1 LPSPTKRILRVSI
14 PVAFASYIRSGLS
27 TVKQILIPYSLERS
41 GINCT
46 SAISK
51 YGIIT
56 GMVMPIIYLPSV
68 FIESFSSLLIP
79 EFSRYF
85 AKKDYKR
92 AKQISKFILLLTLLF
107 CIFLNILFFVFSK
120 NISILIY
127 KNDSISTY
135 LKTLSFVISFL
146 YIDIVI
152 DSILK
157 GLDKQVPVMIINV
170 IDLVVS
176 ICFIYFFVPI
186 LGVTGYVVSIF
197 LSEVLNFVLSA
208 LVLYN
213 AFKTNYNSNWE
224 L

>member
-1 LPSPTKRILRVSI
+1 MPSPKKRILRVSI

-68 FIESFSSLLIP
+68 FIESFS
-79 EFSRYF
+79 R
-85 AKKDYKR
+85 
-92 AKQISKFILLLTLLF
+92 LLF

-170 IDLVVS
+170 IDLIVS

-213 AFKTNYNSNWE
+213 AFKTNYNSN
-224 L
+224 

>member
-1 LPSPTKRILRVSI
+1 MPSPKKRILRVSI

-56 GMVMPIIYLPSV
+56 VMVMPIIYLPSV

-92 AKQISKFILLLTLLF
+92 AKQITKFILLLTLLF

-157 GLDKQVPVMIINV
+157 GLDKQVSVMIINV
-170 IDLVVS
+170 IDLIVS

-213 AFKTNYNSNWE
+213 AFKTNYNSN
-224 L
+224 

>member
-1 LPSPTKRILRVSI
+1 
-14 PVAFASYIRSGLS
+14 
-27 TVKQILIPYSLERS
+27 
-41 GINCT
+41 
-46 SAISK
+46 
-51 YGIIT
+51 
-56 GMVMPIIYLPSV
+56 M
-68 FIESFSSLLIP
+68 
-79 EFSRYF
+79 
-85 AKKDYKR
+85 
-92 AKQISKFILLLTLLF
+92 
-107 CIFLNILFFVFSK
+107 FSK

-127 KNDSISTY
+127 KNGSISTY

-157 GLDKQVPVMIINV
+157 GLDKQVSVMIINV
-170 IDLVVS
+170 IDLIVS

>member
-1 LPSPTKRILRVSI
+1 
-14 PVAFASYIRSGLS
+14 
-27 TVKQILIPYSLERS
+27 
-41 GINCT
+41 
-46 SAISK
+46 
-51 YGIIT
+51 
-56 GMVMPIIYLPSV
+56 MPIIYLPSV

-92 AKQISKFILLLTLLF
+92 AKQITKFILLLTLLF

-157 GLDKQVPVMIINV
+157 GLDKQVSVMIINV
-170 IDLVVS
+170 IDLIVS

>member
-1 LPSPTKRILRVSI
+1 MPSPKKRILRVSI

-41 GINCT
+41 GINCN

-92 AKQISKFILLLTLLF
+92 AKQITKFILLLTLLF

-170 IDLVVS
+170 IDLIVS

-213 AFKTNYNSNWE
+213 AFKTNYNSN
-224 L
+224 

>member
-1 LPSPTKRILRVSI
+1 
-14 PVAFASYIRSGLS
+14 
-27 TVKQILIPYSLERS
+27 
-41 GINCT
+41 
-46 SAISK
+46 
-51 YGIIT
+51 
-56 GMVMPIIYLPSV
+56 M
-68 FIESFSSLLIP
+68 
-79 EFSRYF
+79 
-85 AKKDYKR
+85 
-92 AKQISKFILLLTLLF
+92 
-107 CIFLNILFFVFSK
+107 FSK

-213 AFKTNYNSNWE
+213 AFKTNYNSINSSWFPCSIMFPSFITKIRSAFFIVE
-224 L
+224 SLCAIINDVLPSVNLSIAI

>member
-1 LPSPTKRILRVSI
+1 MPSPKKRILSVSI

-27 TVKQILIPYSLERS
+27 SVKQILIPYSLVRS
-41 GINCT
+41 VINCT

-92 AKQISKFILLLTLLF
+92 AKQITKFILLLTLLF

-170 IDLVVS
+170 IDLIVS

-213 AFKTNYNSNWE
+213 AFKTNYNSN
-224 L
+224 

>member
-1 LPSPTKRILRVSI
+1 MPSPKKRILRVSI

-92 AKQISKFILLLTLLF
+92 AKQITKFILLLTLLF
-107 CIFLNILFFVFSK
+107 CIFL
-120 NISILIY
+120 SILIY

-157 GLDKQVPVMIINV
+157 GLDKQVSVMIINV
-170 IDLVVS
+170 IDLIVS

-213 AFKTNYNSNWE
+213 AFKTNYNSN
-224 L
+224 